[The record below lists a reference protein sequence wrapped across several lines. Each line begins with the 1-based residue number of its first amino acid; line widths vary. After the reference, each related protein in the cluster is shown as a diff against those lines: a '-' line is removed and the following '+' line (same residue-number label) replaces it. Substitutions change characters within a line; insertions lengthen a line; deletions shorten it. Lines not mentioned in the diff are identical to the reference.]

1 MSKTGFA
8 ARCTAVTIG
17 TALLVGVAGIAMAE
31 EGHGEQDVAV
41 NVQIAEITQP
51 GVLAMSVAATTTTLT
66 EDGSTPT
73 VRQFTG
79 TLPTVTVTDTRD
91 PATIPEDAAW
101 YVIGT
106 SSDFTGSNGQTP
118 ISAGH
123 LGWKP
128 ALIQGS
134 ESGQVAQGDEV
145 VTIIDDPTT
154 DPEFPANNVGL
165 VDQELLA
172 TAFNSGDIASEGQW
186 TATANL
192 FLRTPATITA
202 GDYTANLT
210 LSLFE

>member
-1 MSKTGFA
+1 MSKSGFA

-17 TALLVGVAGIAMAE
+17 TVLLVGVAGIAMAE
-31 EGHGEQDVAV
+31 EGQGEQDIAV
-41 NVQIAEITQP
+41 NVAIAEITQP
-51 GVLAMSVAATTTTLT
+51 GVLAMSVAGSTTTLE

-91 PATIPEDAAW
+91 AEDIPEGVGWA
-101 YVIGT
+101 VMGS
-106 SSDFTGSNGQTP
+106 SSDFIGSAGQDP

-123 LGWKP
+123 LGWTP
-128 ALIQGS
+128 NVD
-134 ESGQVAQGDEV
+134 SGENGLVAEGGEV
-145 VTIIDDPTT
+145 VTVMDEETLPG
-154 DPEFPANNVGL
+154 NNVGL

-172 TAFNSGDIASEGQW
+172 MVLDSAEVAPEGQW

-192 FLRTPATITA
+192 FLRTPSTVAA

-210 LSLFE
+210 LSLIE